1 MRTPDDQFSFL
12 RSNENWNGNRAS
24 SRTFSLT
31 RTNEEARSLL
41 RGHAP
46 HVCCIK
52 RSGNLLLRDVTY
64 VRATCAKYHLDP
76 IPSTLNFS
84 FSLLFFFCSF
94 FFFFVR
100 FAKEVCARARHR
112 CIRLRVMGEPR
123 SFLGDGYEWEIWSK
137 NAPLDGDKSFGYW
150 KYKRQLA
157 GRERWI
163 YEYIQLRDAWFM
175 TRACCLNS
183 ATFCAGLTPL
193 TVCVFCNRF

>member
-112 CIRLRVMGEPR
+112 CIRLRVMGDLFWAMVMNGKFDLRTLRLMVINLSVIENTK
-123 SFLGDGYEWEIWSK
+123 GNW
-137 NAPLDGDKSFGYW
+137 
-150 KYKRQLA
+150 LA
-157 GRERWI
+157 GNAE
-163 YEYIQLRDAWFM
+163 FM
-175 TRACCLNS
+175 NIFNYAMLDLWRVRVV
-183 ATFCAGLTPL
+183 L
-193 TVCVFCNRF
+193 TVPLFAPASLR